1 MEQAITYVVNL
12 LISLADKAEWLS
24 TALAVIG
31 GLYFLLMGLRG
42 FLTLIVKA
50 TKTDKDDKV
59 ISTLF
64 AILDK
69 FSYGFGPL
77 ADYFE
82 KKVEKKK
89 EEDKE

>member
-24 TALAVIG
+24 IALMVVG
-31 GLYFLLMGLRG
+31 GLYFLLTGLRG

-59 ISTLF
+59 ISTIF
-64 AILDK
+64 AFLDK

-82 KKVEKKK
+82 NKVDKK

>member
-12 LISLADKAEWLS
+12 LISLADKYEWLS
-24 TALAVIG
+24 ITLMVIG
-31 GLYFLLMGLRG
+31 GLYFVLAALRG

-59 ISTLF
+59 ISTIF
-64 AILDK
+64 AFLDK
-69 FSYGFGPL
+69 FAFGFGPL

-82 KKVEKKK
+82 KKVDKK